1 MLDAII
7 DALIVT
13 GVSLTVNVLFFLWF
27 LSYLEKRMDRM
38 LEKDDEPSF
47 RDMAKDPHL
56 RRLVVE
62 DMNPKIYEKIG
73 IAFGKWHGRPD
84 LDDVVIGSVRAEQD
98 SALAHAV
105 GDKRSFFSRRF
116 KCLPVAHQFY
126 PEEQP

>member
-1 MLDAII
+1 LDAII

-13 GVSLTVNVLFFLWF
+13 GVSLTVNVIFFLWF

-73 IAFGKWHGRPD
+73 IAACIHCDGFYE
-84 LDDVVIGSVRAEQD
+84 SEY
-98 SALAHAV
+98 
-105 GDKRSFFSRRF
+105 GDTCPHCMNTSS
-116 KCLPVAHQFY
+116 
-126 PEEQP
+126 